1 MRMSDYKVPGTGAV
15 SIDCEAHGAQTGP
28 AAQGGVRGT
37 LLRLRG
43 RVCTAISK
51 ALPWSSWMEAPNYPE
66 NQYEIIFLIV
76 KMMQIR
82 FSGLL
87 SKFERGQNNMD
98 KSSDIYFSIYVSIPT
113 A

>member
-1 MRMSDYKVPGTGAV
+1 
-15 SIDCEAHGAQTGP
+15 
-28 AAQGGVRGT
+28 
-37 LLRLRG
+37 
-43 RVCTAISK
+43 
-51 ALPWSSWMEAPNYPE
+51 MEAPNYPE